1 MNDSKLI
8 EQTNKKSPLI
18 IVGTIA
24 LLVSTVASGSLVG
37 TKLGYISTLPG
48 CGPGSSCD
56 AITNGPWGTIP
67 FIGWPVSFLG
77 LAWFVGMLWGWLKSS
92 GNSHALLCLARAGAV
107 ASIGFIV
114 LMGSLG
120 TFCKWCVL
128 AHISNIVFWGIAEL
142 LRRPKSP
149 QSDCPSATV
158 PFVKAF
164 VLSTVALAIALQFV
178 PTLGKVVDTS
188 TLQLLDARHR
198 IGPEDAPV
206 QIVMFTDYQC
216 PDCFR
221 YEKQLADLVEA
232 SDDISVSV
240 KHFPLCYDCND
251 NIGTF
256 KLHGNACWAAR
267 AAEAASIVGGEP
279 SWEKMHD
286 WLFSQKGAFTDATLP
301 QSLLDLGFDPNVFI
315 GIMTSDETLQRVK
328 QEADDGF
335 GLGVYFTPMIFING
349 VEWLWYYGGQGSL
362 ENAIAQVRARSDG
375 NVTAP
380 PIAVDKLL
388 EDWRRGQAH
397 ALPDQDGRAWLGK
410 GSVEFVVWGDY
421 QADATKKLDAE
432 IKKLIGADDRVKY
445 SYRHFPL
452 DETCNAAASKSNTT
466 YEGSCFL
473 AKLVESLDV
482 LGGSEPRW
490 ALHDWMFQRTST
502 IRNSVALA
510 KAAAIS
516 GVDQATIQDVMEGIE
531 LNNRMRSDIASKSR
545 VWRRSIPV
553 LVVDGR
559 FVPRWGGDG
568 VDTQDLFQ
576 RIVSVV
582 ESEVSSSTAG
592 TSR

>member
-1 MNDSKLI
+1 MS
-8 EQTNKKSPLI
+8 
-18 IVGTIA
+18 V
-24 LLVSTVASGSLVG
+24 VASGSLVG
-37 TKLGYISTLPG
+37 TKLGYISMLPG

-56 AITNGPWGTIP
+56 PITSGPWGTIP
-67 FIGWPVSFLG
+67 LIEWPVSFLG
-77 LAWFVGMLWGWLKSS
+77 LTWFIGMLWSWLKSS
-92 GNSHALLCLARAGAV
+92 GNSRSLLWLARVGVV
-107 ASIGFIV
+107 ASVGFIV

-120 TFCKWCVL
+120 TYCKWCML
-128 AHISNIVFWGIAEL
+128 AHVSNIVFWGIAEL
-142 LRRPKSP
+142 ARRPGGSRP
-149 QSDCPSATV
+149 DCASAIYPFAKVFVSTTV
-158 PFVKAF
+158 GLV
-164 VLSTVALAIALQFV
+164 VALQFV
-178 PTLGKVVDTS
+178 PTLGKVVDDS

-198 IGPEDAPV
+198 IGPEDAPI

-221 YEKQLADLVEA
+221 YEKQLAGLVES
-232 SDDISVSV
+232 SDDISISV

-267 AAEAASIVGGEP
+267 AAEAASIVGGEAG
-279 SWEKMHD
+279 WEKMHD
-286 WLFSQKGAFTDATLP
+286 WLFSQKGAFTDASLP
-301 QSLLDLGFDPNVFI
+301 QSLLGLGFDPNVFV

-362 ENAIAQVRARSDG
+362 ENAIAMVRERASG
-375 NVTAP
+375 SVTAP
-380 PIAVDKLL
+380 PIADDKLL
-388 EDWRRGQAH
+388 EDWRRGQVYS
-397 ALPDQDGRAWLGK
+397 LPDQGGRALLGK
-410 GSVEFVVWGDY
+410 GDIEFVVWGDY
-421 QADATKKLDAE
+421 QADATRKLDEA
-432 IKKLIGADDRVKY
+432 IKNLIAVDDRVKY

-482 LGGSEPRW
+482 LGGSGPRW
-490 ALHDWMFQRTST
+490 ALHDWMFQRTTT

-510 KAAAIS
+510 KAVALS
-516 GVDQATIQDVMEGIE
+516 GFDQSTIQDVMEGIE
-531 LNNRMRSDIASKSR
+531 INNRMHGDISSKSR

-582 ESEVSSSTAG
+582 ESERSSSSATD

>member
-1 MNDSKLI
+1 MK
-8 EQTNKKSPLI
+8 QTNQKSPLI
-18 IVGTIA
+18 VVGIIA
-24 LLVSTVASGSLVG
+24 LLVSVLASGSLVG
-37 TKLGYISTLPG
+37 TKLGYISSLPG
-48 CGPGSSCD
+48 CGPESSCD
-56 AITNGPWGTIP
+56 TITNGPWGTIP
-67 FIGWPVSFLG
+67 LVGWPVSFLG
-77 LAWFVGMLWGWLKSS
+77 LAWFAGMLWGWLKSS
-92 GNSHALLCLARAGAV
+92 GNSRNLLWLARVGVV

-114 LMGSLG
+114 LMGNLG
-120 TFCKWCVL
+120 TYCKWCVL
-128 AHISNIVFWGIAEL
+128 VHISNIVFWGVAEL
-142 LRRPKSP
+142 IRRPRGP
-149 QSDCPSATV
+149 ESDCASAMS
-158 PFVKAF
+158 PFVKVF
-164 VLSTVALAIALQFV
+164 VSTTVALVIALQFV
-178 PTLGKVVDTS
+178 PTLGKVVDDS
-188 TLQLLDARHR
+188 TLPLLDARHR
-198 IGPEDAPV
+198 IGPESAPI

-221 YEKQLADLVEA
+221 YEKQLANLVEA

-267 AAEAASIVGGEP
+267 AAEAASIVGGELG
-279 SWEKMHD
+279 WEKMHD

-301 QSLLDLGFDPNVFI
+301 QSLLELGFDPNVFI
-315 GIMTSDETLQRVK
+315 GTMTSDETLQRVK

-362 ENAIAQVRARSDG
+362 ENAITLVRTRGAG
-375 NVTAP
+375 NITAP
-380 PIAVDKLL
+380 PIAGNKLL

-397 ALPDQDGRAWLGK
+397 SLPNHDGRAWLGE
-410 GSVEFVVWGDY
+410 GGVEFVVWGDY
-421 QADATKKLDAE
+421 QADATRKLDAE
-432 IKKLIGADDRVKY
+432 IKKLIGVDDRVKY
-445 SYRHFPL
+445 SFRHFPL
-452 DETCNAAASKSNTT
+452 DETCNTAASTSNTT

-482 LGGSEPRW
+482 LGGGEPRW
-490 ALHDWMFQRTST
+490 ALHDWMFQRTSI

-510 KAAAIS
+510 RAAAIS

-531 LNNRMRSDIASKSR
+531 INNRIRSDLSSKNR

-568 VDTQDLFQ
+568 VDTQELFQ
-576 RIVSVV
+576 RIVSAV
-582 ESEVSSSTAG
+582 ESEGSSSVVG